1 MKVILLKAKKIKR
14 VYYKKEPQVN
24 PKVLQAIMDSDCII
38 LSMGSLFTS
47 IIPNLICKEVID
59 KIDQSKAQ
67 IMYVCN
73 MMTQPGE
80 TTDFKVSD
88 HVKLLNS
95 YLGKKKVNTVIVN
108 NGKLS
113 ETLIRKYETLEQK
126 DPVVVD
132 HENLKQ
138 LNINLIE
145 KNFVSIENGV
155 IRHNSAKLSFQIFSE
170 IM

>member
-1 MKVILLKAKKIKR
+1 
-14 VYYKKEPQVN
+14 
-24 PKVLQAIMDSDCII
+24 
-38 LSMGSLFTS
+38 MGSLLTS
-47 IIPNLICKEVID
+47 IIPNLLCEEVIN
-59 KIDQSKAQ
+59 KIDQSNAN

-95 YLGKKKVNTVIVN
+95 YLGKRKVNTVIVN

-113 ETLIRKYETLEQK
+113 ETLVRKYETLEQK
-126 DPVVVD
+126 DPVVID
-132 HENLKQ
+132 HENLKE
-138 LNINLIE
+138 LNIDLIE
-145 KNFVSIENGV
+145 KNFVSIEDGV
-155 IRHNSAKLSFQIFSE
+155 IRHNSAKLSFQIFSV